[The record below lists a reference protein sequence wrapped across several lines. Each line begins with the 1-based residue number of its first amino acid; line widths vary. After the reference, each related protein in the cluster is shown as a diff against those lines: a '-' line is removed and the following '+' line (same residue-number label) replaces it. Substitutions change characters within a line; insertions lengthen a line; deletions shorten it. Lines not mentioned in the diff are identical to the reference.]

1 MNKKSINLSNQMNI
15 DVETEIKKKE
25 KIYFLQF
32 YHNQLTDRV
41 QTFDNDIKGHK
52 YHVNLKIITSRLSSV
67 DDLMTHLQ
75 FIVDQ

>member
-15 DVETEIKKKE
+15 DVETEKKK
-25 KIYFLQF
+25 KIHFSQF
-32 YHNQLTDRV
+32 YHNQLTNRV
-41 QTFDNDIKGHK
+41 QTFDNDTKGHK
-52 YHVNLKIITSRLSSV
+52 FHLNLKINTSRLSSV